1 MKKHLSVVFFI
12 FYCVNLNA
20 SPEFEEILLRAVQY
34 DPVFNDRRYD
44 LQSELLDL
52 RSYNSQ
58 LYPQV
63 VASFSRNKTKS
74 DVNGPESSVTSQGD
88 YKTTTASVSL
98 EQLLFDASV
107 FHQVTYAEKR
117 MLSLVAELRYERNQ
131 LIERISSDYA
141 NFQYQLYLIDVLSK
155 RLELTDLVYGQSL
168 EEKEKGLVSELALTL
183 AQSERSRSE
192 MEWLSAKK
200 QLLELR
206 EGLSRSVR
214 ISTLPRM
221 DVCQVTTV
229 VPEQKSIDYDLIYEN
244 NARIQQLRYD
254 VEAQQYEVKS
264 RRSDY
269 YPTIK
274 MNASYSEQE
283 QDGGSFDGSQTN
295 QSVVSLSLELPLYLG
310 GRRNESLH
318 ASNVRLN
325 FRRDQLITEQH
336 SLVEVVEALYQQID
350 FLKINKNISETAI
363 KASEKS
369 YDIARKDF
377 SLGATNQR
385 DLLKSESEYLDALA
399 QQQRVCGELLTTSLR
414 LHHVLG
420 THQYF

>member
-1 MKKHLSVVFFI
+1 MKKHIAVVFFLS
-12 FYCVNLNA
+12 FCVNLNA
-20 SPEFEEILLRAVQY
+20 SPELEEILLRAVQY

-88 YKTTTASVSL
+88 YNATIASVSL

-107 FHQVTYAEKR
+107 FHQVSYAEKR
-117 MLSLVAELRYERNQ
+117 MFSLVAELRYERNQ
-131 LIERISSDYA
+131 LIERISSDYV
-141 NFQYQLYLIDVLSK
+141 NFQFQLYLIDFLSK

-200 QLLELR
+200 KLLELR
-206 EGLSRSVR
+206 ESLSRSVR

-229 VPEQKSIDYDLIYEN
+229 VPEQKSIDYGLIYEN

-264 RRSDY
+264 RRSGY

-310 GRRNESLH
+310 GRRSESLH
-318 ASNVRLN
+318 ASNVRLA

-336 SLVEVVEALYQQID
+336 SLVEVVEALYQQLD

-399 QQQRVCGELLTTSLR
+399 RQQRVCGELLTTSLR

>member
-369 YDIARKDF
+369 YEIARKDF

>member
-117 MLSLVAELRYERNQ
+117 MLSLAAELRYERNQ

-155 RLELTDLVYGQSL
+155 RLELTDLVYDQSV
-168 EEKEKGLVSELALTL
+168 EEKKKGLISELALTL
-183 AQSERSRSE
+183 SQSERSRSE
-192 MEWLSAKK
+192 IEWLSAKK
-200 QLLELR
+200 QLLELG
-206 EGLSRSVR
+206 EHLSRSVR
-214 ISTLPRM
+214 ISKLPRM
-221 DVCQVTTV
+221 DVCQITAT
-229 VPEQKSIDYDLIYEN
+229 VPEKKSIDYGLIYEN

-310 GRRNESLH
+310 GRRSESLH

-325 FRRDQLITEQH
+325 FRRDQLTTEQH

-350 FLKINKNISETAI
+350 FLRINKSISETAI
-363 KASEKS
+363 RASEKS